1 MQQRCLIPPESIPP
15 KARYEKLFENL
26 PEIPE
31 RKSQRGRPPV
41 ARGSLLKGLIY
52 SNLRGLNKLVE
63 LEFELLN
70 NPSMAEPLGL
80 DPLKRPPSDERFSD
94 FLHSNPNGY
103 FQSIRESL
111 VHQLSNE
118 GVISGSG
125 IALDSC
131 AIEASVKENNLKTSV
146 KDRYEKHHL
155 PSGDNDARLGVTIH
169 FPSPFKKKI
178 HYFWGYRN
186 HIIND
191 LESEL
196 PIAEMTLQAN
206 KDEKKV
212 GLSMLKTLAPR
223 FSFAYQSR
231 SC

>member
-1 MQQRCLIPPESIPP
+1 MHQRCLIPLESIPP
-15 KARYEKLFENL
+15 RARYEKLFENL
-26 PEIPE
+26 PEVPS
-31 RKSQRGRPPV
+31 RKSHRGRPPV
-41 ARGSLLKGLIY
+41 AREALLKGLIY
-52 SNLRGLNKLVE
+52 RNLRGIDKLVE

-70 NPSMAEPLGL
+70 NPSIAEPLGL

-94 FLHSNPNGY
+94 FLRSNPNGY
-103 FQSIRESL
+103 FQRIRESL
-111 VHQLSNE
+111 VQELINE

-131 AIEASVKENNLKTSV
+131 AVEAFVKENNLKTPI
-146 KDRYEKHHL
+146 KDRYEKQHL
-155 PSGDNDARLGVTIH
+155 PSGDKDARLGVSIH

-196 PIAEMTLQAN
+196 PIAEITLQAI
-206 KDEKKV
+206 KMKRK
-212 GLSMLKTLAPR
+212 
-223 FSFAYQSR
+223 
-231 SC
+231 